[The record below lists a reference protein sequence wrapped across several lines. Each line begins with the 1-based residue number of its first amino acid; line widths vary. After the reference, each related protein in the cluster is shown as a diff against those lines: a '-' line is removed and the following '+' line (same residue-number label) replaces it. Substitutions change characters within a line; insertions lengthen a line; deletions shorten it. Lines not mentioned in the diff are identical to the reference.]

1 MEELILMRFW
11 LSIAPLLVKGF
22 TSPNSQCLNSCDATC
37 GIRTANGRRRNR
49 RQSLAGFPLSLWCHL
64 LRQLRDVNKVDVG
77 HGRSA
82 RRHWVSGGN
91 VPDREECSN
100 VVVLKTTYDVW
111 FWDILSCF
119 TKKKKGGG
127 AEIILDKT
135 VIIEYCKWQAGIL
148 FTGNIRYT
156 LKLAHSSIYGNT
168 IFFIHVKNGGK
179 KGR

>member
-49 RQSLAGFPLSLWCHL
+49 RGSLAGFPLSLWCHL

-119 TKKKKGGG
+119 TKKKKRGGG
-127 AEIILDKT
+127 
-135 VIIEYCKWQAGIL
+135 
-148 FTGNIRYT
+148 GNYFGQNSNYWVLQVTSRNLVYWKYT
-156 LKLAHSSIYGNT
+156 LHTKVSPQFNLW
-168 IFFIHVKNGGK
+168 
-179 KGR
+179 